1 MRLVAPDVEAFI
13 QRLKEED
20 REPFREKYGDILD
33 DLEES
38 DVESIISNSI
48 FERKLHTELV
58 KATASG
64 FSTDTTSPGNDSK
77 FIFYSTD
84 PLAHQKPN
92 KADVVLVRA
101 EQGRIHFAIVICE
114 IGESSV
120 KKWAENIDSSYDVFN
135 DSNNIDLLKEQMNK
149 VGKKTGSVQYI
160 LLAPKTDL
168 NSVPFAK
175 LEKKVQPSK
184 FAIWSGEVDDPAELC
199 HEYGNN
205 IHKDLK
211 DVGTGCF
218 DWASEAENPIKYTAA
233 THPLI
238 PLQVVT
244 FQIIRDKKIFDGDDH
259 PLEFNKDEFREE
271 YKSHLQVES
280 KDDVIDHL
288 VRHRTKEIFEL
299 AEQIGIYS
307 DSKSDM
313 KTVRDYRIMFPGN
326 TDDPLDARKAVK
338 DKYERRA
345 KEQKKKQLAF
355 ERAKESFDSLQADL
369 HEWSKDDSSQWD
381 I

>member
-1 MRLVAPDVEAFI
+1 M
-13 QRLKEED
+13 
-20 REPFREKYGDILD
+20 
-33 DLEES
+33 
-38 DVESIISNSI
+38 
-48 FERKLHTELV
+48 

-64 FSTDTTSPGNDSK
+64 FSTDTTSPGNESK

-84 PLAHQKPN
+84 PLAHQEPN
-92 KADVVLVRA
+92 NADVVLVRA
-101 EQGRIHFAIVICE
+101 EQGRVHFAIVICE
-114 IGESSV
+114 TGEGSI
-120 KKWAENIDSSYDVFN
+120 KNWAENIDSSFEVFDN
-135 DSNNIDLLKEQMNK
+135 SGNIDHLKDQMNK
-149 VGKKTGSVQYI
+149 TGKKTGSVQYI

-168 NSVPFAK
+168 NSVPFSK
-175 LEKKVQPSK
+175 LEKKVLPDK
-184 FAIWSGEVDDPAELC
+184 FAIWSGEVDDPTELC

-218 DWASEAENPIKYTAA
+218 DWASKAENPIKYTAA

-244 FQIIRDKKIFDGDDH
+244 FQIIRDKKIFENDEH

-271 YKSHLQVES
+271 YKSHLQVEE
-280 KDDVIDHL
+280 KDGVIDQL
-288 VRHRTKEIFEL
+288 VRSRTKEIFEL

-307 DSKSDM
+307 SSKSDR
-313 KTVRDYRIMFPGN
+313 KTVRDYRIMYPGN

-338 DKYERRA
+338 EKYQKRA

-355 ERAKESFDSLQADL
+355 ERTKMSFDTHQADL
-369 HEWSKDDSSQWD
+369 GDWSEDDNSDWD